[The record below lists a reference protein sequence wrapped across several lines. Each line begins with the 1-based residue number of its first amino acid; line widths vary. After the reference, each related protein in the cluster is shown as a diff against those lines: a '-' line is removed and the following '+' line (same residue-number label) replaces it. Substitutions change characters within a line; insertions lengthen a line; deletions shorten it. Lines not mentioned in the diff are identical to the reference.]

1 MVQEYPNCTYHG
13 CDIDDN
19 TYKNIDVKQFIF
31 SIGDITQRLPYE
43 DSTFDFVH
51 MRFFIAALRE
61 EDEWPAAISEAIRV
75 TKPGGMIQM
84 TEFNLQVNL
93 FIGHHSMYGI
103 DSYTCLVACRSIQ
116 LVL

>member
-61 EDEWPAAISEAIRV
+61 EDEWPAAINEAIRV

-93 FIGHHSMYGI
+93 FIDYHSMYSI
-103 DSYTCLVACRSIQ
+103 DSYACLVACRSIQ